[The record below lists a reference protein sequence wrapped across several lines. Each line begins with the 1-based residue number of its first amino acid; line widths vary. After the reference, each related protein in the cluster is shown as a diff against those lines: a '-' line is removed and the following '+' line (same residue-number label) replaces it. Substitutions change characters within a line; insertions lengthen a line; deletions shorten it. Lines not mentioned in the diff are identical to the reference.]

1 MSSPIAS
8 LVINADS
15 PPGDALRRL
24 DSGQLD
30 VWLAK
35 GLFRA
40 EELSGIVDKL
50 ESGTL
55 PLPFFD
61 RDRAA
66 PGHQQMRVLGHAV
79 SPSDL
84 YPRGPDLNDYFAAA
98 EPYRKLYAEL
108 FGAAGPF
115 EERARRLLERQSGG
129 LPVERARHPDG
140 REYAGVTIR
149 SMPPGR
155 VLPPH
160 CDNDYMAI
168 PIYDGLREQVALER
182 KLACIMPIGLPDSG
196 GELIVYDKAWQPE
209 KRGSGKLEEFAS
221 VPHEVFHPEVGD
233 LIVLG
238 VGARFHAVTKVEG
251 PRPRWTVGCFGA
263 FSRDGAGFRYWA

>member
-1 MSSPIAS
+1 MSSNIAS
-8 LVINADS
+8 LVIDADS
-15 PPGDALRRL
+15 QPGDALRRL
-24 DSGQLD
+24 DSGELD
-30 VWLAK
+30 VWVTK
-35 GLFRA
+35 GLFRP
-40 EELSGIVDKL
+40 EELSGIVDRL

-66 PGHQQMRVLGHAV
+66 PGQLQMRVLGQAV

-84 YPRGPDLNDYFAAA
+84 YPRGPDLDTYFAAA
-98 EPYRKLYAEL
+98 KPYRDLYAEL
-108 FGAAGPF
+108 FGAAGSF
-115 EERARRLLERQSGG
+115 EERAKQLLERQSGG
-129 LPVERARHPDG
+129 VPVARAESPDG

-149 SMPPGR
+149 AMPPGR

-160 CDNDYMAI
+160 CDNDYMDI
-168 PIYDGLREQVALER
+168 PVYDGLRGQVALER
-182 KLACIMPIGLPDSG
+182 KLACIMPLGLPDAG
-196 GELIVYDKAWQPE
+196 GELIVYDKSWHPE
-209 KRGSGKLEEFAS
+209 KRGAGKLEEFAS
-221 VPHEVFHPEVGD
+221 VPHEVFRPEVGD

-263 FSRDGAGFRYWA
+263 FRRDGAGFRYWA